1 MCSQPGEA
9 MSLLTWLERT
19 KPQVDSKEME
29 TEFSMISAP
38 KRSHTTP
45 EINEKMAL
53 WRSILKRR
61 DFLDYVCQ
69 HSTLFNSRAA
79 KKTPLQKDPVL
90 AGQCGRAFPS
100 VEHPSILLHLKEEHG
115 RPSTSSCNSLSSNT
129 KMTMTQVSFEV
140 SLKAQKQ
147 DIHLG
152 LPKPVFRRQSWLQIQ
167 QVRNAQLSSLVGL
180 L

>member
-9 MSLLTWLERT
+9 MSFLTGLERK

-45 EINEKMAL
+45 ERNEKMAL

-69 HSTLFNSRAA
+69 HSTLFNSRAT
-79 KKTPLQKDPVL
+79 KKDPSPERPSS
-90 AGQCGRAFPS
+90 GRPMWKSISLCRIKRPS
-100 VEHPSILLHLKEEHG
+100 TLLHLKEEHG
-115 RPSTSSCNSLSSNT
+115 RPSISSHNSLSSNT

-152 LPKPVFRRQSWLQIQ
+152 LPVFRGQSWL
-167 QVRNAQLSSLVGL
+167 
-180 L
+180 